1 MVKLARRYL
10 LLAVLAL
17 AIARCDAVVYPAAKG
32 TKLPRHSIPF
42 PSARTAS
49 LCLPYW
55 LLAYRLLYL
64 SNARLSESVNTKE
77 LPQFK
82 FLILFLIPHLHY
94 LHLDANRFCF
104 FLGFGCFF

>member
-1 MVKLARRYL
+1 
-10 LLAVLAL
+10 
-17 AIARCDAVVYPAAKG
+17 
-32 TKLPRHSIPF
+32 
-42 PSARTAS
+42 
-49 LCLPYW
+49 
-55 LLAYRLLYL
+55 LLYL